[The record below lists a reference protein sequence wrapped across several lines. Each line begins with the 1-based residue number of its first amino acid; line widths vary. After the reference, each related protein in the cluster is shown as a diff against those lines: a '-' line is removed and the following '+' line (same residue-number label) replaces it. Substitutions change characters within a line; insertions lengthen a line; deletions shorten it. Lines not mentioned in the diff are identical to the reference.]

1 MAAALAPNGLRMLKR
16 LGVGEGIGRVTARHG
31 SAQLL
36 LSGGL
41 PARHQPHH
49 QLTEQRGLDPGQP
62 AASIPS
68 AFREPR
74 ILVGSGGGLP
84 RLRPR
89 RAGRSFATC

>member
-1 MAAALAPNGLRMLKR
+1 VSLTPNRLRMLKR
-16 LGVGEGIGRVTARHG
+16 LEVGEGIGRVAARHLP
-31 SAQLL
+31 AQLL

-41 PARHQPHH
+41 PARHQPH
-49 QLTEQRGLDPGQP
+49 QWLTEQRGLDPGQP

-74 ILVGSGGGLP
+74 ILEGSGGGLP

-89 RAGRSFATC
+89 CGRRPFATC